1 MVRLQRRLA
10 TLGIAILGLTVISI
24 SIYSLYGDSNRVLEF
39 AGAHTDW
46 NSHSSAPVDSD
57 PRPKDDAPAPIEL
70 TAETKPDTEKQSAGQ
85 RPKSPTAPAG
95 VAFEMHPDAFH
106 AGADAN
112 RHMGHDVW
120 RPHGYVP
127 SYPLGGV
134 HRAPGIDPLQVGN
147 AGEFMQQKLVADFA
161 EGSDRLFLML
171 KTGATTFWKRMPI
184 HAYTTLTRVPHFA
197 IYSDHPDTIAG
208 YEVIDIL
215 ANTSQEYMDSQD
227 FRLYRQQQK
236 LRELHNQ
243 VDFGTMKLDGGWE
256 LDKYKNIPMLQH
268 AWNTDSTKD
277 WYVFI
282 DDDTYV
288 FFDTMLAWLK
298 ELDPKEPLYMGSPT
312 SVKGVTFAHGGSGVV
327 LSHGA
332 MKAMFEDAEIAD
344 GFDTLQHEYE
354 EHTASVCCGDYM
366 VAKVLLDK
374 AKVKL
379 SMTSASKYP
388 YIARKIQGEPI
399 TTLKFFQD
407 NWCQPITTFH
417 HLTNRD
423 IELMWQYERSK
434 GPEFRKHI
442 TYQDLYHD
450 FVKPYISDDVREDWT
465 IEREDTDGDG
475 QESSLAKEKEDWKN
489 KHTKKKSDDDEEDKE
504 PEQEIPPFEPLKD
517 SPRQSIDKCKAWCQS
532 KDWCYQFVYTGK
544 DGDEN
549 SVCKI
554 KKYLSLGY
562 PVTKGKKKRVGWNI
576 EHIRMHLRWSTDC
589 DELAGLEEADAK
601 GLDPDEGW
609 WKSRF
614 QADREAER
622 LRQQAEEQ
630 GAQAP
635 EGENEDL
642 KEMKEAEKQEEVK
655 DEKKEEEKQKE
666 EKKKEEKKDEKKGD
680 EKKE

>member
-10 TLGIAILGLTVISI
+10 TLGIAILGISVISI
-24 SIYSLYGDSNRVLEF
+24 SIFSLYGDSSRVLEF
-39 AGAHTDW
+39 AHNQDKTD
-46 NSHSSAPVDSD
+46 VMDSD
-57 PRPKDDAPAPIEL
+57 LRPVEKPTVEL
-70 TAETKPDTEKQSAGQ
+70 TAEPKPEPSPESEKPHEKPQD
-85 RPKSPTAPAG
+85 RPKSPSAPAG
-95 VAFEMHPDAFH
+95 VALEMHPDTFH
-106 AGADAN
+106 AGQDAN

-120 RPHGYVP
+120 RPKGYVP
-127 SYPLGGV
+127 SYPLGEV
-134 HRAPGIDPLQVGN
+134 HRAPGIEPLQVGST
-147 AGEFMQQKLVADFA
+147 GEYMQQKLVADFA
-161 EGSDRLFLML
+161 EGSDKLFLML

-215 ANTSQEYMDSQD
+215 ANTSQEYKDSKD

-236 LRELHNQ
+236 LRDLHNQ

-268 AWNTDSTKD
+268 AWDTDPNKD
-277 WYVFI
+277 WYMFI

-288 FFDTMLAWLK
+288 FFDTLMDWLK
-298 ELDPKEPLYMGSPT
+298 ELDHTEPLYMGSPT
-312 SVKGVTFAHGGSGVV
+312 SIKGINFAHGGSGVV

-332 MKAMFEDAEIAD
+332 MKAMFEAELEY
-344 GFDTLQHEYE
+344 GFDSLQHEYE

-374 AKVKL
+374 AKIKV
-379 SMTSASKYP
+379 SMTPADKYP

-417 HLTNRD
+417 HLSNRD

-434 GPEFRKHI
+434 GPDFRKHI

-450 FVKPYISDDVREDWT
+450 FVKPYISDEIREDWT

-475 QESSLAKEKEDWKN
+475 QESSLLKEKEDWLD
-489 KHTKKKSDDDEEDKE
+489 KHKHKDEDEDDNE
-504 PEQEIPPFEPLKD
+504 PEKKIPEFEPLED
-517 SPRQSIDKCKAWCQS
+517 APRQSIAKCKAWCES
-532 KDWCYQFVYTGK
+532 KNWCYQFVYTGE

-554 KKYLSLGY
+554 KKYLSAGM
-562 PVTKGKKKRVGWNI
+562 PVTKGKKKRTGWNI
-576 EHIRMHLRWSTDC
+576 GHIRMHLRFPSNC
-589 DELAGLEEADAK
+589 DELSGLEEEDAK

-609 WKSRF
+609 WKEQF
-614 QADREAER
+614 EADKVAQRLKKLAEEQEAQK
-622 LRQQAEEQ
+622 LKQAEE
-630 GAQAP
+630 A
-635 EGENEDL
+635 ENEDL
-642 KEMKEAEKQEEVK
+642 KEMKEAEKQQEAK
-655 DEKKEEEKQKE
+655 DEKKEEKEKEE
-666 EKKKEEKKDEKKGD
+666 EKKE
-680 EKKE
+680 

>member
-10 TLGIAILGLTVISI
+10 TLGIAIVGLSVISI
-24 SIYSLYGDSNRVLEF
+24 SIYSLYGDSSRVLEF
-39 AGAHTDW
+39 AGAHLTD
-46 NSHSSAPVDSD
+46 SKPHSSWPAGHDS
-57 PRPKDDAPAPIEL
+57 RPKADDAPAPVEKKPESD
-70 TAETKPDTEKQSAGQ
+70 TNPDTQKQAAGQ

-95 VAFEMHPDAFH
+95 VAFEMHPDTFH
-106 AGADAN
+106 AGEDAN

-120 RPHGYVP
+120 RPKGYVP
-127 SYPLGGV
+127 SYPLGDV
-134 HRAPGIDPLQVGN
+134 HRAPAIDPLQVGSP
-147 AGEFMQQKLVADFA
+147 GEFMQQKLVADFA

-197 IYSDHPDTIAG
+197 IYSDHPDSIAG

-215 ANTSQEYMDSQD
+215 ANTSQEYMDGED

-236 LRELHNQ
+236 LRDLHNQ
-243 VDFGTMKLDGGWE
+243 VDFGTMKLDGGWA

-268 AWNTDSTKD
+268 AWDTDPTRD

-288 FFDTMLAWLK
+288 FFDTMMAWLK
-298 ELDPKEPLYMGSPT
+298 ELDHTEPLYMGSPT

-327 LSHGA
+327 LSQGA

-344 GFDTLQHEYE
+344 GFDSLQHEYE

-374 AKVKL
+374 AEVKL

-388 YIARKIQGEPI
+388 YIARKIQGEPL

-417 HLTNRD
+417 HLSNRD
-423 IELMWQYERSK
+423 IELLWQYERSK

-450 FVKPYISDDVREDWT
+450 FLKPYITDEIREDWT

-475 QESSLAKEKEDWKN
+475 EESSLNKEKEDWKK
-489 KHTKKKSDDDEEDKE
+489 KHTKEKSDDDDDEKDDDE
-504 PEQEIPPFEPLKD
+504 PEQKIPPFEPRKD
-517 SPRQSIDKCKAWCQS
+517 APRQSLDKCKEWCQS

-544 DGDEN
+544 DGDDK

-554 KKYLSLGY
+554 KKYLSLGQ
-562 PVTKGKKKRVGWNI
+562 PVTSGKKKRVGWNI
-576 EHIRMHLRWSTDC
+576 KHIRMHLRWTTDC
-589 DELAGLEEADAK
+589 DELAGLEEDDAK
-601 GLDPDEGW
+601 SIDPDEGW

-614 QADREAER
+614 DADREAER
-622 LRQQAEEQ
+622 LRLQAE
-630 GAQAP
+630 
-635 EGENEDL
+635 
-642 KEMKEAEKQEEVK
+642 KEMKEAEKEAEEK
-655 DEKKEEEKQKE
+655 NEKNDEEKEEKKEEEKKE
-666 EKKKEEKKDEKKGD
+666 
-680 EKKE
+680 

>member
-10 TLGIAILGLTVISI
+10 TLGIAILGFAIISI

-39 AGAHTDW
+39 AKSQTD
-46 NSHSSAPVDSD
+46 SKPVDSD
-57 PRPKDDAPAPIEL
+57 ATQGPEPIEL
-70 TAETKPDTEKQSAGQ
+70 TPELKPDTDKA
-85 RPKSPTAPAG
+85 RPKSPSAPAG

-106 AGADAN
+106 AGGDAN

-120 RPHGYVP
+120 RPEGYVP
-127 SYPLGGV
+127 SYPLGDV
-134 HRAPGIDPLQVGN
+134 HRAQGIDPLQVGSS
-147 AGEFMQQKLVADFA
+147 GEFMQQKLVADFA

-215 ANTSQEYMDSQD
+215 ANTSKEYMDSQD

-236 LRELHNQ
+236 LRDLHNQ
-243 VDFGTMKLDGGWE
+243 VDFGSMRLDGGWE

-268 AWNTDSTKD
+268 AWNTDSSKD

-288 FFDTMLAWLK
+288 FFDTMLAWLR
-298 ELDPKEPLYMGSPT
+298 ELDHTKPLYMGSPT

-332 MKAMFEDAEIAD
+332 MKAMFEDAEIGE
-344 GFDTLQHEYE
+344 GFDSLQHEYE

-388 YIARKIQGEPI
+388 YVARKIQGEPI

-442 TYQDLYHD
+442 TYQDLYAD
-450 FVKPYISDDVREDWT
+450 FLKPYISNDIREDWT

-475 QESSLAKEKEDWKN
+475 QESSLTKEKEDWKN
-489 KHTKKKSDDDEEDKE
+489 KHTKPKKETEDGEEEEEEE
-504 PEQEIPPFEPLKD
+504 PEEIPPFEPLAD

-544 DGDEN
+544 DGDDDAT
-549 SVCKI
+549 CKI
-554 KKYLSLGY
+554 KKYLSLGM
-562 PVTKGKKKRVGWNI
+562 PVTKGKKKRVGWNV

-589 DELAGLEEADAK
+589 DELAGLEEEDAK
-601 GLDPDEGW
+601 GIDPDEGW
-609 WKSRF
+609 WKARF
-614 QADREAER
+614 DADKEAER
-622 LRQQAEEQ
+622 LRKIAEEQ
-630 GAQAP
+630 AAQAAK
-635 EGENEDL
+635 EKAAQEAKEAEEALKKENEDL
-642 KEMKEAEKQEEVK
+642 KQIKEAEKEEEAK
-655 DEKKEEEKQKE
+655 DEKKEE
-666 EKKKEEKKDEKKGD
+666 KKE
-680 EKKE
+680 